1 MALIPYDDRDGAIWL
16 DGKLVPWRD
25 AKVHFLTHALHY
37 GGAIFE
43 GIRCY
48 NGQMFKLNE
57 HNNRLLEGCKIMD
70 MKLGYTLEEIN
81 QACLEAIK
89 ANNITDGYVR
99 PLAWRGAEQMGVSAT
114 QATIHLSVA
123 AWEWPQYYKGDILS
137 KGIRL
142 VTSKWRRPAPD
153 SAPVHAKAS
162 GLYMICTLSKHAA
175 EAQGYNDA
183 LMLDY
188 RGHVAELTS
197 ANFFMIKDGIIHTPT
212 ADCFL
217 NGITRRTVIDL
228 ARGLGIEV
236 QERTILPDELK
247 LADECFATGT
257 AAEITPIGG
266 IDDAVYTV
274 GPITTQIRETYA
286 KLVRTPAADVKQQG
300 VA

>member
-57 HNNRLLEGCKIMD
+57 HNKRLLEGCKILD
-70 MKLGYTLEEIN
+70 MKIQYTLEDIN
-81 QACLEAIK
+81 QACHEAIK

-114 QATIHLSVA
+114 QSTIHLCVA
-123 AWEWPQYYKGDILS
+123 SWEWPQYYKGDILA

-142 VTSKWRRPAPD
+142 VTSNWRRPAPN

-197 ANFFMIKDGIIHTPT
+197 ANFFMIQKGVLHTPT

-228 ARGLGIEV
+228 ARGMGIEV
-236 QERTILPDELK
+236 QERTIMPDELK

-257 AAEITPIGG
+257 AAEITPIGA
-266 IDDAVYTV
+266 IDDVVYPV
-274 GPITTQIRETYA
+274 GPITTQIREAYA
-286 KLVRTPAADVKQQG
+286 KLVRTPVADVQKQG